1 MAGRAE
7 ARQLPLDLAAAPSY
21 ARDAFLPA
29 ACNRAAL
36 LRLEAWGSW
45 PSGKLILSGP
55 PASGKTHLAHIWA
68 QAADA
73 TVARGAELSAAAVP
87 DLARR
92 NVAVDGA
99 EVLAARPE
107 GERALL
113 HLHNALRDAGRALL
127 MTARAEPGRWGVAL
141 PDLESRVTA
150 TDHVRLDPP
159 DEALLAAV
167 LVKLFADRQLAV
179 SPALIGWMVARM
191 ERSLAAARDI
201 VAALD
206 AAAFAAKGP
215 VTRDMAAALLDKA
228 GGDPP

>member
-1 MAGRAE
+1 MTGRAE
-7 ARQLPLDLAAAPSY
+7 TRQLPLDLAVAPSY
-21 ARDAFLPA
+21 ARDDFLPA

-36 LRLEAWGSW
+36 ARVEDWRTW
-45 PSGKLILSGP
+45 PAAKLVVSGP

-68 QAADA
+68 AAAGGAVVTGTALRIDA
-73 TVARGAELSAAAVP
+73 VPALARG
-87 DLARR
+87 

-99 EVLAARPE
+99 DAVAGAAE

-113 HLHNALRDAGRALL
+113 HLHNALRDAGRTLL
-127 MTARAEPGRWGVAL
+127 MTARAEPGRWGIVL

-159 DEALLAAV
+159 DETMLAAV
-167 LVKLFADRQLAV
+167 LVKLFADRQLPV
-179 SPALIGWMVARM
+179 SPALVGWMVRRM
-191 ERSLAAARDI
+191 ERSLSAARDL

-215 VTRDMAAALLDKA
+215 VTRDMAAALLDKP
-228 GGDPP
+228 GGDPR